1 MQAGESCAGVG
12 GKDGGATHSLAVE
25 VLDRAS
31 DAIDVLLSYPPSLQR
46 EMMKGQGF
54 SRGFFLFFFLMMA
67 T

>member
-31 DAIDVLLSYPPSLQR
+31 DAMLQDVLLS
-46 EMMKGQGF
+46 
-54 SRGFFLFFFLMMA
+54 FLPYNGR
-67 T
+67 